1 MTLQDRHILLGITG
15 GIAAYK
21 APLLIRRLLE
31 CGAKVRVV
39 RTATAEQFVTD
50 TTLSVLSQHPVSADL
65 FAPTDEFPVLHV
77 GLAEWADLFLVAPAT
92 AHTLGKMAHGL
103 ADDLLTCVYLA
114 TQAPTMV
121 APAMEEHM
129 LQHPQ
134 VVANCQRLR
143 QQGVGWIEP
152 ATGPLASGASGKGR
166 MADIE
171 QIIADVESNLASQ
184 ADSNSTQDLQG
195 RRLLV
200 TAGPTLEDLDP
211 VRFIGNR
218 STGKM
223 GYAIAEQARRRGASV
238 HLVSGPTQ
246 LPVPDGVEFVGV
258 RSALDMLQACESAFE
273 GVDAAIMAA
282 AVADF
287 RPATSSQ
294 TKMKRDAGIKPI
306 ELVENPD
313 IAATLGARKGK
324 RVLIAF
330 AMETGQGV
338 DEARGKLKKKSADLV
353 VLNNL
358 QQEGAGFAVD
368 TNIVSFVDS
377 KREATL
383 PLLEKHEVA
392 DRILDEVT
400 DLLQRVL

>member
-1 MTLQDRHILLGITG
+1 
-15 GIAAYK
+15 
-21 APLLIRRLLE
+21 
-31 CGAKVRVV
+31 
-39 RTATAEQFVTD
+39 
-50 TTLSVLSQHPVSADL
+50 
-65 FAPTDEFPVLHV
+65 
-77 GLAEWADLFLVAPAT
+77 
-92 AHTLGKMAHGL
+92 
-103 ADDLLTCVYLA
+103 
-114 TQAPTMV
+114 
-121 APAMEEHM
+121 M

-246 LPVPDGVEFVGV
+246 LPVPDGVEFVRV

-294 TKMKRDAGIKPI
+294 AKMKRDAGIKPI

-377 KREATL
+377 KREQTL

-392 DRILDEVT
+392 DRILDEVA